1 MDIKINE
8 NDKIK
13 SPMKVVGTYVSAD
26 IYERLKKESEDN
38 FMSVSSLVKKVIY
51 LYINYNILKIY
62 GSISKL

>member
-51 LYINYNILKIY
+51 LYIKNSSEI
-62 GSISKL
+62 